1 MGHIASESAMH
12 DPFGKSPSPSLDPT
26 QVVASDASCQP
37 NNQQYPCTFSLLWCP
52 WIPDQQ
58 GYCQEHYGVH
68 NSYPSNLSD
77 VHACFGLV
85 KWHRS
90 WQWIPSWNPSESSLR
105 SQRWSSYI
113 GMNSFKLYFCRWLKC
128 YAIMMSHAP
137 RLHSLTTATK
147 RLYLYYVAVLS
158 VHISE
163 VPALLHRRV
172 ENGTRHLTAV
182 EKSYSTLEGKAL
194 AIAWYLKWAHLFLQE
209 PHVCHWPQSSYQ
221 NLWWQWAKGYQNPS
235 DFERKRKLIYFFHI
249 KYLKARRTM

>member
-1 MGHIASESAMH
+1 MDHIASESAVH

-37 NNQQYPCTFSLLWCP
+37 NQQYPCTFSLLWRP

-58 GYCQEHYGVH
+58 GYCQEHYGIH

-90 WQWIPSWNPSESSLR
+90 WQWIPSWNPSGSSLR

-113 GMNSFKLYFCRWLKC
+113 RMNSFKLYFCRQRIPLKIRWLKC
-128 YAIMMSHAP
+128 YAIMSHAP
-137 RLHSLTTATK
+137 RLHSLTTTTK
-147 RLYLYYVAVLS
+147 RLYLCYVAVLS
-158 VHISE
+158 VRISE

-182 EKSYSTLEGKAL
+182 EKSYSTLKGEAL
-194 AIAWYLKWAHLFLQE
+194 AIAWYLKWAHLFYL
-209 PHVCHWPQSSYQ
+209 VTGTSCLS
-221 NLWWQWAKGYQNPS
+221 LTTK
-235 DFERKRKLIYFFHI
+235 ERMLIYFFHI